1 MTVHHYNLVAGQVVP
16 SYIIEL
22 ERKMISKDRDMEKK
36 EQGVTMMVGIILA
49 TFLICT
55 IPAAIVME
63 TDPTADKHPWVRNMN
78 MFSS

>member
-1 MTVHHYNLVAGQVVP
+1 MPVHHYNLVAGQVVP

-55 IPAAIVME
+55 IPAAIIME

>member
-1 MTVHHYNLVAGQVVP
+1 MPVHHYNLVAGQVVP